1 MGDPGDR
8 ERRDDEGRLSGLAE
22 GYRKAAPY
30 IAASTN
36 LVVAVGAFTALGIWA
51 DRKIGWKVPWLTM
64 AGALFGM
71 TGGMISFFR
80 TVLGKRNKK

>member
-1 MGDPGDR
+1 MVDPGGR
-8 ERRDDEGRLSGLAE
+8 ERRDEKAGLSGLAE
-22 GYRKAAPY
+22 GYRKASPY

-80 TVLGKRNKK
+80 TVLGKRTRK

>member
-1 MGDPGDR
+1 MVDPGDR
-8 ERRDDEGRLSGLAE
+8 ERRDDEQRLSGLAE

>member
-8 ERRDDEGRLSGLAE
+8 ERRDDEKGLSGLAE

-51 DRKIGWKVPWLTM
+51 DRKLGWRVPWLTM
-64 AGALFGM
+64 AGALVGM

-80 TVLGKRNKK
+80 TVLGTRNKK

>member
-1 MGDPGDR
+1 VVDPGDR
-8 ERRDDEGRLSGLAE
+8 ERRDDEQRLSGLAE

-71 TGGMISFFR
+71 TGGMISFLR
-80 TVLGKRNKK
+80 TVLGKRNQK

>member
-1 MGDPGDR
+1 MVDPGDR
-8 ERRDDEGRLSGLAE
+8 ERRDDEKRLSGLAE

-51 DRKIGWKVPWLTM
+51 DRKVGWKVPWLTM